1 MLSNL
6 AVCAELFHTADGTA
20 FADLAIDGHRETW
33 PVRSIRLR
41 SWLRRK
47 HYEAT
52 GAAATAGAISS
63 ALDLLEARAQFDAP
77 QRAVYLR
84 VAEHDGRIYLDL
96 ADERWRA
103 VEIGPDGWQVITR
116 SAGQI
121 PQGGRDAATS
131 DTDPGRIARSTRSLL

>member
-1 MLSNL
+1 MAPHLRTSRS
-6 AVCAELFHTADGTA
+6 T
-20 FADLAIDGHRETW
+20 GHRETW

-63 ALDLLEARAQFDAP
+63 ALELLVARAQFDAP

-84 VAEHDGRIYLDL
+84 VAVDAESLGLRALPEVRL
-96 ADERWRA
+96 EQLPRMADFALWATGCERYSSEVA
-103 VEIGPDGWQVITR
+103 F
-116 SAGQI
+116 
-121 PQGGRDAATS
+121 
-131 DTDPGRIARSTRSLL
+131 

>member
-6 AVCAELFHTADGTA
+6 AACAELFHTADGTA
-20 FADLAIDGHRETW
+20 FADLTIDGHWETW
-33 PVRSIRLR
+33 PIRSIRLR

-47 HYEAT
+47 YYEAT

-84 VAEHDGRIYLDL
+84 VAEHDLTQLRK
-96 ADERWRA
+96 
-103 VEIGPDGWQVITR
+103 VILTGSLPQYGAGAFN
-116 SAGQI
+116 SAGWSSEI
-121 PQGGRDAATS
+121 HSQGV
-131 DTDPGRIARSTRSLL
+131 